1 MEVNGL
7 QSRTE
12 GISFRMEERELHF
25 NRREVGGMNS
35 ELPLCMSG
43 IKKMTE
49 FLSDEVCF
57 VR

>member
-1 MEVNGL
+1 MNGL

-12 GISFRMEERELHF
+12 RISFRMGERELCC
-25 NRREVGGMNS
+25 NSREVGGMNS
-35 ELPLCMSG
+35 ELLLCMSG

-49 FLSDEVCF
+49 FLSDEVFF

>member
-1 MEVNGL
+1 MNGL

-12 GISFRMEERELHF
+12 GISFRMEERELHC

-35 ELPLCMSG
+35 ELPLYMSG

-57 VR
+57 LR

>member
-1 MEVNGL
+1 MDSKAELKGL
-7 QSRTE
+7 TLE
-12 GISFRMEERELHF
+12 WKRELRC

-43 IKKMTE
+43 IKKMAE